1 MIKID
6 VVIKDKNW
14 KKYISNPKKYL
25 NNQVQKIKLN
35 NYLMPRTINISVLLT
50 GNEDIK
56 KLNAKFRKKN
66 KTTDVLSFPFY
77 SPKEIKKKLKSKKQL
92 YLGDIIINLN
102 KIEKKITNLKKNSLN
117 YGFMDLCIY

>member
-6 VVIKDKNW
+6 VVIKEKNW

-25 NNQVQKIKLN
+25 NNQAQKIKLN

-56 KLNAKFRKKN
+56 KLNAKFRKK
-66 KTTDVLSFPFY
+66 
-77 SPKEIKKKLKSKKQL
+77 IKLQMFFLFHFIVQKR
-92 YLGDIIINLN
+92 
-102 KIEKKITNLKKNSLN
+102 LKKNLN
-117 YGFMDLCIY
+117 PKKNYILAI